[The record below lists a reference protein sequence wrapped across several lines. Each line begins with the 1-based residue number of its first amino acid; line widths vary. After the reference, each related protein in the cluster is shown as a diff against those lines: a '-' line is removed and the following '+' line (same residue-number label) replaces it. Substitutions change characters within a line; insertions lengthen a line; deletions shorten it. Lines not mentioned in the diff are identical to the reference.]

1 MDCYKTVLGARSVPE
16 RSAARTVADCW
27 ISSSTSTAALHSAAS
42 TGIFFLGNG
51 TGPSWRSLWLAAA
64 DPATPADHNHAGFSL
79 GSNKVSYSK
88 IAWVQLVQNPLWAIT
103 VNLKSSLFCLIVLP
117 NCQWLNINNNI
128 MLVSRC
134 KSPYAKTDCMTSMF
148 RYCLGF
154 HYQKLW
160 SCTFS
165 IQYVNLGL
173 LQGNF
178 LQSIWHL
185 KYNNCRRSKWTF
197 LHVVQVNTLRRYFLS
212 IIMLYIKVQAGFY
225 CKLALLLYSNFLHCL
240 TTAGLKFSNK
250 KWCKPF
256 PYT

>member
-1 MDCYKTVLGARSVPE
+1 MDCYKTVLEARSVPE
-16 RSAARTVADCW
+16 GSAARTVADCW

-42 TGIFFLGNG
+42 TGIFLGNG
-51 TGPSWRSLWLAAA
+51 TGPSWRRVSDLQLLILLHQQTITML
-64 DPATPADHNHAGFSL
+64 DFSL
-79 GSNKVSYSK
+79 GSNKVTYSQ
-88 IAWVQLVQNPLWAIT
+88 IGWVQLVQSPLWATT

-117 NCQWLNINNNI
+117 NYKWLNIHNNI
-128 MLVSRC
+128 MLVSRR

-197 LHVVQVNTLRRYFLS
+197 LHVVQVNTLRLYFLS
-212 IIMLYIKVQAGFY
+212 IITLYLKVQAGFY
-225 CKLALLLYSNFLHCL
+225 RKLALFLYSNFLHCL
-240 TTAGLKFSNK
+240 TTSGLKFSNK
-250 KWCKPF
+250 KRCKPF